1 MAEKQQLTVAFFGA
15 TGGCVKACLV
25 LALQAGYHCTAL
37 ARTPS
42 KLHDLLLKN
51 KVSESTIAEYLTIT
65 QGNVADID
73 AVQQTLNANGRPVDL
88 IISGIGGKP
97 RFERSLKPT
106 LDNPTVCQDATRAI
120 LAAAQ
125 LSPRKPRLVV
135 ISTTGLSNKRDVPV
149 MMMPLYHWLLKVPHE
164 DKKVMEDQIVAEMQ
178 KPETER
184 AIDNYLIVRP
194 SLLVDGDGDG
204 LPKLKTGSDTN
215 PAIGYAI
222 CRCDVGLWI
231 FENAIRRASESDG
244 PFWGQMVS
252 LTA

>member
-1 MAEKQQLTVAFFGA
+1 MVDKQQLTVAFFGA

-42 KLHDLLLKN
+42 KLQDLLLKN
-51 KVSESTIAEYLTIT
+51 KVSESTIVNYLTIT
-65 QGNVADID
+65 EGNVTDLN

-97 RFERSLKPT
+97 RFDRGFKPT
-106 LDNPTVCQDATRAI
+106 LDNPTVCQDATRTI

-125 LSPRKPRLVV
+125 SCPRKPRLVV

-164 DKKVMEDQIVAEMQ
+164 DKQVMENQIVAEVQ
-178 KPETER
+178 KPVAER
-184 AIDNYLIVRP
+184 AIDNYLIIRP
-194 SLLVDGDGDG
+194 SFLVDGDGDG
-204 LPKLKTGSDTN
+204 LAKLKIGSDTK

-231 FENAIRRASESDG
+231 FEHAIRKAWESDS
-244 PFWGQMVS
+244 PYWGQMVS